1 MVCTFTGHR
10 PEQLP
15 WGSEEGDAR
24 CLALKEL
31 IARAVEHTADLGYD
45 SFLCGMARGCDT
57 YFAEAVLALRAHRPE
72 LRLTA
77 MIPCPSQPESWPEA
91 DRTRYA
97 ALLEQ
102 CSGVCVLEPMYSS
115 GCMLRR
121 NRAMID
127 ASSLVITVYDGSP
140 QGGTAASVRYARQRG
155 VRLLPL
161 WV

>member
-15 WGSEEGDAR
+15 WGSEERDPR

-31 IARAVEHTADLGYD
+31 IARAVEHAAESGYGR
-45 SFLCGMARGCDT
+45 FLCGMARGCDT
-57 YFAEAVLALRAHRPE
+57 YFAEAVLALRERRPE
-72 LRLTA
+72 LQLTA
-77 MIPCPSQPESWPEA
+77 MIPCPSQPESWPEE
-91 DRTRYA
+91 DRARYA
-97 ALLEQ
+97 ALLER

-121 NRAMID
+121 NRAMVD
-127 ASSLVITVYDGSP
+127 AASLLITVYDGSP
-140 QGGTAASVRYARQRG
+140 QGGTAATVRYARQRG